1 MDTESKTLLG
11 GLVFP
16 ECPRWHEGRLW
27 FSDMHGLKVMT
38 VGLDGKA
45 ESIVDV
51 PGQPAGLGWL
61 PNGRLLVVSQTDR
74 RLWRL
79 DPNGLVE
86 VADLSA
92 IVPVSCNDM
101 VVDGRGRAYIGHF
114 GSQTST
120 VPSSWRPA
128 EIISVTEDG
137 SVKVAAD
144 NLSFPNGMAI
154 TPDGRTLIVAE
165 TFARQLSAFNIGRDG
180 SLAGRRLWA
189 PLPGIM
195 PDGICLD
202 AEGAVWVATCANEVV
217 RVREGGEIVARV
229 SSSTRAFA
237 CMLGGPD
244 RRTLFVLAAESF
256 VAQEVKLK
264 KSGRIEIVRV
274 DVPGAGLP

>member
-1 MDTESKTLLG
+1 MDAESKTLLG

-38 VGLDGKA
+38 VGLDGKSA
-45 ESIVDV
+45 SVVDV

-61 PNGRLLVVSQTDR
+61 PGGRLMVVSQTDR

-86 VADLSA
+86 VADLTSM
-92 IVPVSCNDM
+92 VPVSCNDM
-101 VVDGRGRAYIGHF
+101 VVDSHGRAYIGHF
-114 GSQTST
+114 GSRTST
-120 VPSSWRPA
+120 TPSSWSPA
-128 EIISVTEDG
+128 EIIAVTQEG
-137 SVKVAAD
+137 AVRVAAD

-154 TPDGRTLIVAE
+154 TPDGRTMIVAE
-165 TFARQLSAFNIGRDG
+165 SFARQLSAFNIEADG
-180 SLAGRRLWA
+180 SLTRRRVWA
-189 PLPGIM
+189 PLPGVM

-202 AEGAVWVATCANEVV
+202 AEGMAWVATCANEVI
-217 RVREGGEIVARV
+217 RVREGGEIAARV
-229 SSSTRAFA
+229 KTSTRAFA

-244 RRTLFVLAAESF
+244 RRTLFVLAADSF

-264 KSGRIEIVRV
+264 KNGRIETVRV

>member
-1 MDTESKTLLG
+1 METESKMLLG

-38 VGLDGKA
+38 VGLDGKSA
-45 ESIVDV
+45 SIVDV

-61 PNGRLLVVSQTDR
+61 PNGCLTVVSQTDR

-79 DPNGLVE
+79 EPGGLVQ

-101 VVDGRGRAYIGHF
+101 VVDRSGRAYIGHF
-114 GSQTST
+114 GFQTST
-120 VPSSWRPA
+120 QPSSWSPA
-128 EIISVTEDG
+128 EIISVTQDG
-137 SVKVAAD
+137 SVRVAAD

-165 TFARQLSAFNIGRDG
+165 SFARQLSAFSIGPDG
-180 SLAGRRLWA
+180 SLTGRRVWA
-189 PLPGIM
+189 PLPGVM

-202 AEGAVWVATCANEVV
+202 AEGMAWVATCANEVI
-217 RVREGGEIVARV
+217 RVREGGAIVARV
-229 SSSTRAFA
+229 NTSTRAFA

-244 RRTLFVLAAESF
+244 RRTLFALEAESF

-274 DVPGAGLP
+274 SVPGAGLP